1 MPISRRD
8 FLKGAAAAGG
18 LATLGAS
25 AAKADPINWVLKQ
38 AVGEVTPRTPIN
50 HTVVLMMEN
59 RSVDHY
65 LGWLARERG
74 AAAFDAAQ
82 NQTFPTSSGGTVSTQ
97 HWGQGGVREDYA
109 GCDYKDPAHGWST
122 GRAQTNGR
130 TYAAYN
136 PADRSTWA
144 NGFALDAA
152 GNDQFAAAYYERVD
166 LPVTSALVD
175 EFTTFDRYFCSV
187 MASTYPNREYQ
198 HSAQSGGIDNNDFP
212 PQRGMY
218 TGFTW
223 PTIWTLLENAGVSWA
238 YYYSNAP
245 VIALWG
251 PRHAKNTRHISN
263 YYADCASGMLPQ
275 VCFVDPFFI
284 TDQGIANDDHPH
296 ADIRLGQ
303 EFISDIATSLMTSP
317 HWKQSALFVNYD
329 EWGGFFDHVPPPKA
343 LDDPF
348 KAQGFDQLG
357 FRTPTNLISPYAR
370 GGRVDHGVY
379 DHTSILKFIE
389 GNFGLPSLTARDATA
404 SDIGAAFDFSLDPNA
419 ELDLS
424 RFDYQAPVEARMA
437 CELRGHSV
445 AQSDIFLLHEMGWFE
460 AHGFRVYDR
469 IEDTFRRSPSR

>member
-25 AAKADPINWVLKQ
+25 AAKADPINWVIKQ
-38 AVGEVTPRTPIN
+38 AVGEVAPRTPIN

-74 AAAFDAAQ
+74 TAAFDAATDQ
-82 NQTFPTSSGGTVSTQ
+82 AFPTSAGGTVSTQ
-97 HWGQGGVREDYA
+97 HWGAGGVREDYA
-109 GCDYKDPAHGWST
+109 GCDYLDPGHGWNS
-122 GRAQTNGR
+122 GRVQLNGK
-130 TYAAYN
+130 TYTAYN
-136 PADRSTWA
+136 PADPSTWA
-144 NGFALDAA
+144 NGFALNGAGTDQYAA
-152 GNDQFAAAYYERVD
+152 SYYERAD

-187 MASTYPNREYQ
+187 LCSTYPNREYQ
-198 HSAQSGGIDNNDFP
+198 HSATSAGINNNDFP
-212 PQRGMY
+212 PQRGY
-218 TGFTW
+218 NTGFTW
-223 PTIWTLLENAGVSWA
+223 PTIWTLLENAGISWA

-251 PRHAKNTRHISN
+251 PRHAKNARHISN
-263 YYADCASGMLPQ
+263 YYADCAAGMLPQ

-284 TDQGIANDDHPH
+284 TDQGLANDDHPH

-303 EFISDIATSLMTSP
+303 EFISDVATALMTSP
-317 HWKQSALFVNYD
+317 HWTSSALFINYD

-343 LDDPF
+343 AADPYA
-348 KAQGFDQLG
+348 AQGFDQMG
-357 FRTPTNLISPYAR
+357 FRVPVQAISPFAR

-389 GNFGLPSLTARDATA
+389 GNYGLPALTSRDAIA
-404 SDIGAAFDFSLDPNA
+404 NDIGAAFDFTKDPNA
-419 ELDLS
+419 EIDLAK
-424 RFDYQAPVEARMA
+424 FDYQAPIEARKA
-437 CELRGHSV
+437 CELRDH
-445 AQSDIFLLHEMGWFE
+445 AAPQADIFTLVDNGWIE
-460 AHGFRVYDR
+460 AQGFTIYTDLAS
-469 IEDTFRRSPSR
+469 TFRR